1 MYLPVGLL
9 RVILNALV
17 DSSLDIKHK
26 DFIVEL
32 QVKDVVFASSS
43 LYM

>member
-26 DFIVEL
+26 DFLVEL
-32 QVKDVVFASSS
+32 QVKAVVLS
-43 LYM
+43 LYI